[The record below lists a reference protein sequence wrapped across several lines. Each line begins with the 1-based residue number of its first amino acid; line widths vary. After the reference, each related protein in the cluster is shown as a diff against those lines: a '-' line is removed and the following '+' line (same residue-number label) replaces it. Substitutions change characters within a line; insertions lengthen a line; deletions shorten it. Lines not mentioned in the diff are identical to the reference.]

1 MKSCS
6 QHSLFFSFNNFCSTI
21 FRNKSDSEAGGCQR
35 FWPTALWLSGQKHE
49 KKKRKNS
56 VCKLLKVI
64 KEGIVLELLEV
75 CHQSSHGFLSDSP
88 GFRYEALALQRVATG
103 TAKITPVPESKD
115 LHFPPGLFCET
126 SAPVHPGQPRLLLCA
141 CTCVEVYV
149 CVFALSLY
157 CRETVEG

>member
-6 QHSLFFSFNNFCSTI
+6 QHSLFFNYFCSTI
-21 FRNKSDSEAGGCQR
+21 FRNKSDSEANGCQR
-35 FWPTALWLSGQKHE
+35 YWPAALWLSGQK
-49 KKKRKNS
+49 KKERKRNT
-56 VCKLLKVI
+56 VCKLLEVI
-64 KEGIVLELLEV
+64 KDGIVLERQKV
-75 CHQSSHGFLSDSP
+75 CHQSAYWIFSVFS
-88 GFRYEALALQRVATG
+88 GFRYEALALQRVAAG
-103 TAKITPVPESKD
+103 TAKITLVPESKD